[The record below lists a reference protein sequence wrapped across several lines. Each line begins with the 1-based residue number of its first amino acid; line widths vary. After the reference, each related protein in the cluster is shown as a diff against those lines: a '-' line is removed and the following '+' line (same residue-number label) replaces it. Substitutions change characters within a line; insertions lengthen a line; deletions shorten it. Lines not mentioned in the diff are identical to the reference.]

1 VGQFVLVNMPVTSNG
16 VVIIREL
23 QSQRSLLQE
32 VAMKVM
38 LVTLDTY
45 QDDRSPLKEV
55 VSTGIAAMRVT
66 LDRSPTKEVAS

>member
-66 LDRSPTKEVAS
+66 LDTF